1 MKKISILIVALIMT
15 TVSFGQQTNEAKKL
29 LDEIAT
35 KAASYKNIYI
45 EFNNSL
51 ENKEAKISM
60 TSKGNVTL
68 KGDQFFLNYMGT
80 QTLFDG
86 KKQYLIIPEDEEVII
101 KSTASD
107 EQDEL
112 ITPSK
117 IFTFYKDGFTYTMGE
132 LKTIKGRKIQFVK
145 LYPISSKSDIK
156 NVFIGIDAKTK
167 HINQI
172 ITQGLDDNIT
182 TISILSFKTNQP
194 ISENLFIFDTNKYK
208 DYEISEPN

>member
-1 MKKISILIVALIMT
+1 MKKNSILFLALIIT
-15 TVSFGQQTNEAKKL
+15 TLSYGQQASQAKNL

-51 ENKEAKISM
+51 ENKEEQVSM

-68 KGDQFFLNYMGT
+68 KGDYFFLNYMGT
-80 QTLFDG
+80 QTIFDG

-101 KSTASD
+101 KNAVSD
-107 EQDEL
+107 EDEEL

-117 IFTFYKDGFTYTMGE
+117 MFTFYKEGFTYSMGD

-145 LYPISSKSDIK
+145 LHPIDSKSDIK
-156 NVFIGIDAKTK
+156 NVRIGIDQKTK

-172 ITQGLDDNIT
+172 ITQGLDNNIT
-182 TISILSFKTNQP
+182 TISVLSFKTNQP

>member
-1 MKKISILIVALIMT
+1 MKQITTLIIALILST
-15 TVSFGQQTNEAKKL
+15 ASFGQQAKEAKNL

-35 KAASYKNIYI
+35 KAASYTNIYI

-51 ENKEAKISM
+51 ENKAENVSV

-68 KGDQFFLNYMGT
+68 KGNKFFLNYLGT
-80 QTLFDG
+80 QTIFDG

-101 KSTASD
+101 KGVSTD
-107 EQDEL
+107 EDDDL

-117 IFTFYKDGFTYTMGE
+117 MFSFYKEGFTYSMGA

-145 LYPISSKSDIK
+145 LHPIDSKSDIK
-156 NVFIGIDAKTK
+156 NVLVGIDAKTK

-172 ITQGLDDNIT
+172 VTKGLDNNIT

-194 ISENLFIFDTNKYK
+194 ISENLFIFDTKKYK

>member
-1 MKKISILIVALIMT
+1 MKKISILILALIIT
-15 TVSFGQQTNEAKKL
+15 SISYGQQANEAKNL
-29 LDEIAT
+29 LDEIAE

-51 ENKEAKISM
+51 ENKEEQVSM

-68 KGDQFFLNYMGT
+68 KGNQFFLNYMGT
-80 QTLFDG
+80 QTIFDG

-101 KSTASD
+101 KSTSSD
-107 EQDEL
+107 DEDEL

-117 IFTFYKDGFTYTMGE
+117 MFTFYKEGFTYSMGE

-145 LYPISSKSDIK
+145 LQPISSKSDIK
-156 NVFIGIDAKTK
+156 NVQVGIDAKTK

-172 ITQGLDDNIT
+172 ITQGLDNNIT

>member
-1 MKKISILIVALIMT
+1 MKKLSILFIALIIST
-15 TVSFGQQTNEAKKL
+15 TSFGQQAKEAKTL

-51 ENKEAKISM
+51 ENKEENVSV

-68 KGDQFFLNYMGT
+68 EGDKFFLNYLGT
-80 QTLFDG
+80 QTIFDG
-86 KKQYLIIPEDEEVII
+86 NKQYLIIPEDEEVIV
-101 KSTASD
+101 KGVSTD
-107 EQDEL
+107 EDDDL

-117 IFTFYKDGFTYTMGE
+117 MFTFYKEGFTYSMGA

-145 LYPISSKSDIK
+145 LHPINSNSDIK
-156 NVFIGIDAKTK
+156 NVNIGIDAKTK

-172 ITQGLDDNIT
+172 ITKGLDNNIT

-194 ISENLFIFDTNKYK
+194 ISENLFIFDTKKYK

>member
-1 MKKISILIVALIMT
+1 MKKITILILALIMT
-15 TVSFGQQTNEAKKL
+15 SVGFAQQANQAKKL

-51 ENKEAKISM
+51 ENKEEQVSM

-68 KGDQFFLNYMGT
+68 KGENFFLNYMGT
-80 QTLFDG
+80 QTIFDG

-101 KSTASD
+101 KNASSNED
-107 EQDEL
+107 DDL

-117 IFTFYKDGFTYTMGE
+117 IFSFYKEGFTYSMGD

-145 LYPISSKSDIK
+145 LNPIDSNSDIK
-156 NVFIGIDAKTK
+156 NVHVGIDAKTK

-172 ITQGLDDNIT
+172 ITQGLDNNIT

-194 ISENLFIFDTNKYK
+194 ISENLFIFDTDKYK

>member
-1 MKKISILIVALIMT
+1 MKKISILFLALIMT
-15 TVSFGQQTNEAKKL
+15 SLSFGQQASQAKKL
-29 LDEIAT
+29 LDEISA

-51 ENKEAKISM
+51 ENKEEKVSM

-80 QTLFDG
+80 QTIFDG

-101 KSTASD
+101 KDASSD
-107 EQDEL
+107 EEDEL

-117 IFTFYKDGFTYTMGE
+117 MFTFYKEGFTYSMGD

-145 LYPISSKSDIK
+145 LQPIDSESDIK
-156 NVFIGIDAKTK
+156 NIRIGIDAKTK

-172 ITQGLDDNIT
+172 ITQGLDNNIT
-182 TISILSFKTNQP
+182 TISVLSFKTNQP

>member
-1 MKKISILIVALIMT
+1 MKKITILIVALIIST
-15 TVSFGQQTNEAKKL
+15 ASFGQQAQEAKQL

-35 KAASYKNIYI
+35 KAASYNNIYI

-51 ENKEAKISM
+51 ENKEEHVSV

-68 KGDQFFLNYMGT
+68 KGDKFFLNYLGT
-80 QTLFDG
+80 QTIFDG
-86 KKQYLIIPEDEEVII
+86 NKQYLIIPEDEEVII
-101 KSTASD
+101 KGLSTD
-107 EQDEL
+107 EEDDL

-117 IFTFYKDGFTYTMGE
+117 MFTFYKEGFTYSMGK

-145 LYPISSKSDIK
+145 LQPIDSNSDIK
-156 NVFIGIDAKTK
+156 CVFVGFDAKTK

-172 ITQGLDDNIT
+172 VTEGLDNNIT
-182 TISILSFKTNQP
+182 TISVLSFKTNQP